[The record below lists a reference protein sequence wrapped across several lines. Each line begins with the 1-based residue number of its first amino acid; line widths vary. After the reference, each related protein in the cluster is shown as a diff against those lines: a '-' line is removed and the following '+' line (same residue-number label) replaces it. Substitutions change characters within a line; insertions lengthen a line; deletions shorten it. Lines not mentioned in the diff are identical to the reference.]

1 MVSFCI
7 SVIPYK
13 MQLAA
18 GLWSPIVQ
26 AMLLP
31 KLVRSGL
38 LFLLAGIT
46 ATVADSCAFKPETA
60 LPEDAN
66 QLVREAVQ
74 NELNGEG
81 KDRTHWRFHL
91 HREDDRGSQDRDVI
105 ETKEGSLAKTL
116 LINGRPLTPE
126 QRDQDEER
134 MKKLVND
141 PNERAKRDH
150 RLHQDEEKAHQL
162 LKAIPD
168 AFIFKYDG
176 VDGNQVRL
184 TFKPNSNYTPT
195 TRELT
200 VYHAMAGKMWIDQAA
215 RRLAKLEGQLFEN
228 VNFGWGL
235 LGHLEKGGT
244 FKVVQQDVGSG
255 HWSTVQLEVN
265 MQGRAVIF
273 KTLNVK
279 QKETLT
285 DFRRMPDDLSM
296 AQAFGLL
303 EKAANTISANTQM
316 ANF

>member
-1 MVSFCI
+1 
-7 SVIPYK
+7 
-13 MQLAA
+13 
-18 GLWSPIVQ
+18 
-26 AMLLP
+26 MLFP
-31 KLVRSGL
+31 KLVRSAL

-46 ATVADSCAFKPETA
+46 VSMAGSRPSKPDST
-60 LPEDAN
+60 LPDDAN

-81 KDRTHWRFHL
+81 KDQTHWRYHL

-126 QRDQDEER
+126 QRDQDEVR
-134 MKKLVND
+134 MKKLVSD

-150 RLHQDEEKAHQL
+150 RLHQDEERAHQL

-168 AFIFKYDG
+168 AFVFKYDG
-176 VDGNQVRL
+176 IDGSQVRL

-200 VYHAMAGKMWIDQAA
+200 VYHAMTGKVWIDQAA
-215 RRLAKLEGQLFEN
+215 RRLSKIEGQLFEN

-244 FKVVQQDVGSG
+244 FRVIQQDVGSG
-255 HWSTVQLEVN
+255 HWSTVQLDIN
-265 MQGRAVIF
+265 MQGRAVVF
-273 KTLNVK
+273 KTINVK

-285 DFRRMPDDLSM
+285 EFRRVPDDLSM

-303 EKAANTISANTQM
+303 EKAASTISANNQT
-316 ANF
+316 AGN